1 MIQNEMDYL
10 LENNNETEQ
19 QSNEVLNEAK
29 DFIVPLD
36 KLVKSEK
43 MPKYKQIWDNIF
55 ENFKE
60 ELQDKGKQKNTTFNK
75 KLVSCIIGC
84 LKNEGYYD
92 CSCDTDLAAALGE
105 TPKGTCRQYIN
116 QDKDGIDEQIYKK
129 IEPLLSA

>member
-92 CSCDTDLAAALGE
+92 CSRDTDLAAALGE